1 MGGSS
6 ENKIEL
12 LYYTDVPILGIYPMG
27 CRSARTRDACT
38 PMFYLNMVGVS
49 SLLWTE
55 QLVMVAEIAPVP
67 IVAKT
72 VCGVFL
78 SVEKKTRESWENL
91 AEEICPPPN
100 NYENILL

>member
-1 MGGSS
+1 
-6 ENKIEL
+6 
-12 LYYTDVPILGIYPMG
+12 
-27 CRSARTRDACT
+27 
-38 PMFYLNMVGVS
+38 
-49 SLLWTE
+49 
-55 QLVMVAEIAPVP
+55 MVAEIAPVP